1 MLKEFKEFAMK
12 GNVIDLA
19 VGIIIGGAFNNIVS
33 SLVGDIIMPLVGI
46 LIGKIDIKG
55 LTLVIGSAKITYGM
69 FLQNIIN
76 FLIISFSV
84 FIMIKTINKLSSLRK
99 AEEEKVEE
107 AQKIEEVQNISREQ
121 ELLSEIRDLL
131 AANINNKE

>member
-1 MLKEFKEFAMK
+1 MWKEFKKFAMR

-19 VGIIIGGAFNNIVS
+19 VGIIIGGAFNGIVS
-33 SLVGDIIMPLVGI
+33 SLVEDIIMPLIGI

-55 LTLVIGSAKITYGM
+55 LTLIIGSAKVTYGM
-69 FLQNIIN
+69 FLQNILN

-84 FIMIKTINKLSSLRK
+84 FIIVKTINRLSNLRK
-99 AEEEKVEE
+99 VEEEKVEE
-107 AQKIEEVQNISREQ
+107 IKQISREE

-131 AANINNKE
+131 ASKIKSK